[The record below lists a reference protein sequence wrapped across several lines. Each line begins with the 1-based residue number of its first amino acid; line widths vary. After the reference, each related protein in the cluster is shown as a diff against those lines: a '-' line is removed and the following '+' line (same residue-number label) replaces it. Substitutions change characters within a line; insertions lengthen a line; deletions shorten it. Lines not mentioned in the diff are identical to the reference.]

1 MTTGSSSPTVSTKR
15 VARPGVRFRGRLP
28 RLLLLP
34 ARLPGPRDFPP
45 PSFLLSFSLSDC
57 LLSLT
62 SQSLHISHFLS
73 LSLFVCSSA
82 VLFVC
87 GTWKKEKKIDAWRT
101 IFLGVDKSLKDTFEK
116 RFLESIV
123 RRTLPRG
130 GASKELNPLHRS
142 PGKTCCRKGFRQSL
156 DITVATGGERAGKG
170 FHTLVQGLLG
180 VDTVPPSLKKWHTL
194 SLVLLHPSFIAAQTH
209 QIPQKT
215 KSKKGRLLG
224 RWFFA

>member
-180 VDTVPPSLKKWHTL
+180 VDSVGM
-194 SLVLLHPSFIAAQTH
+194 VLLVAGSLLRSTPCALCWWCVP
-209 QIPQKT
+209 IPCPV
-215 KSKKGRLLG
+215 
-224 RWFFA
+224 

>member
-1 MTTGSSSPTVSTKR
+1 M
-15 VARPGVRFRGRLP
+15 
-28 RLLLLP
+28 
-34 ARLPGPRDFPP
+34 
-45 PSFLLSFSLSDC
+45 
-57 LLSLT
+57 
-62 SQSLHISHFLS
+62 
-73 LSLFVCSSA
+73 CSSA

-180 VDTVPPSLKKWHTL
+180 VDSVVNKDK
-194 SLVLLHPSFIAAQTH
+194 I
-209 QIPQKT
+209 
-215 KSKKGRLLG
+215 
-224 RWFFA
+224 